1 MNKELKKK
9 IIVSVISV
17 VIGISILICT
27 FIFKNIFTE
36 ENISYATGFS
46 SGLIIVGMIIFIR
59 TIFAISGVDK
69 GKKMVDTLQDERLI
83 AINNEAS
90 EITFRIITIIESI
103 TCILLFFFGMEKEGT
118 VLSVFVGISLLV
130 YLITYFVLSKMK

>member
-36 ENISYATGFS
+36 EKISYATGFS

-130 YLITYFVLSKMK
+130 YLITYFVLSKKK

>member
-130 YLITYFVLSKMK
+130 YLITYFVLSKKK

>member
-103 TCILLFFFGMEKEGT
+103 TC
-118 VLSVFVGISLLV
+118 
-130 YLITYFVLSKMK
+130 FVLSKKK

>member
-17 VIGISILICT
+17 VIGVSILICT

-36 ENISYATGFS
+36 ERISYAAGFS

-69 GKKMVDTLQDERLI
+69 GKKMSDALQDERLI

-118 VLSVFVGISLLV
+118 ILSVFVGISLLV
-130 YLITYFVLSKMK
+130 YLITYFVLSKKK

>member
-1 MNKELKKK
+1 MNKELRKK

-130 YLITYFVLSKMK
+130 YLITYFVLSKKK